1 MKRKETGITLL
12 SLCVTLIVMIIL
24 AGIALRLSIGNDGII
39 GMTSNTVDQYTNATD
54 QEQEGLNRFVDEFNS
69 ILNDR
74 PDSGEGTGD
83 NITIEDRPTITIAG
97 WNTSGGIVELSTQA
111 GYNTEYRIGR
121 TGTWQVYDGQVNVDN
136 GDTIYARY
144 ASDEGVSQTV
154 SQIVE
159 DTNGP
164 DVTIA
169 NVTVNGSEISITVS
183 AVDHEMG
190 MPTPPTYNYY
200 IKPHNETYYEYKSEI
215 KNIETIKTGKQTYN
229 YNFVDIDNNMPHPFT
244 LDLSFVGEVDTEA
257 VETLLESKGFYFDTE
272 ANKYR
277 SPKFDRYINLE
288 NANTV
293 EISETYVIDTLTKYL
308 NDNSIKISY
317 IGYGGDITGGTATC
331 NLYKD
336 NNYYGVICFDFNNIL
351 EIIVPD
357 NVGNTDNAIID
368 YGINKIKNTLSI
380 KDDINLNKISGYWYE
395 INPYGSKAIV
405 KKVEG
410 THIGNNI
417 FVDNLDEG
425 VTITVTEKQNATMEN
440 EIKNKGYTNI
450 LGSYELTL
458 EGATKLT
465 NPVDITFNVGTEHNG
480 KTVYI
485 LHQKQNGTYE
495 NFEEKVVDGKVTITV
510 SELSP
515 FVLALKEDNTQT
527 ETPQDEQTQDTTN
540 EHIKDDTPKTGNNDI
555 ATIVCSILSVLS
567 AAGIAI
573 VKKF

>member
-1 MKRKETGITLL
+1 MTKKNALKLLVMLGLAFLTICIFSSNVNATESTLTDKEIVENIITKYNGKDITKIVNLGDDIGSRVDYAIEYLNKEVNDSTITFERNGMGDGGSGSLGLTGGGAIGLDIYKNNVKYGDLAIHSYFQYQIIIPSSVENTEEAHKQYAISKLQEFFNTSEKIGIEKLNGDEYKVYYEADKETYDTI
-12 SLCVTLIVMIIL
+12 LIKI
-24 AGIALRLSIGNDGII
+24 D
-39 GMTSNTVDQYTNATD
+39 
-54 QEQEGLNRFVDEFNS
+54 
-69 ILNDR
+69 
-74 PDSGEGTGD
+74 
-83 NITIEDRPTITIAG
+83 
-97 WNTSGGIVELSTQA
+97 
-111 GYNTEYRIGR
+111 NTE
-121 TGTWQVYDGQVNVDN
+121 T
-136 GDTIYARY
+136 
-144 ASDEGVSQTV
+144 
-154 SQIVE
+154 
-159 DTNGP
+159 
-164 DVTIA
+164 
-169 NVTVNGSEISITVS
+169 
-183 AVDHEMG
+183 
-190 MPTPPTYNYY
+190 
-200 IKPHNETYYEYKSEI
+200 
-215 KNIETIKTGKQTYN
+215 
-229 YNFVDIDNNMPHPFT
+229 
-244 LDLSFVGEVDTEA
+244 

-272 ANKYR
+272 ANMYR

-368 YGINKIKNTLSI
+368 YGINKIKNTLLI
-380 KDDINLNKISGYWYE
+380 KDDISLNKISGYWYE

-417 FVDNLDEG
+417 FADNLDEG

-440 EIKNKGYTNI
+440 EIKNKGYANI

-458 EGATKLT
+458 EGATELS
-465 NPVDITFNVGTEHNG
+465 NPINVTFNLGTEYNG
-480 KTVYI
+480 KTIYI
-485 LHQKQNGTYE
+485 LHQKKDGSFE
-495 NFEEKVVDGKVTITV
+495 DFEEKVVDGKVTITV

-515 FVLALKEDNTQT
+515 FVLAVKENNTQT

-540 EHIKDDTPKTGNNDI
+540 EHIKDETPKTGNNDI
-555 ATIVCSILSVLS
+555 STIVFSILSVLS

>member
-1 MKRKETGITLL
+1 MTKRNCLKVLVMLGLALLSILLFTNNVEAANENPYALCIFTAYTANGEYIEAMGQGDYEYQELIFDMKNITSDFYYQFNTGINLGDTMTL
-12 SLCVTLIVMIIL
+12 
-24 AGIALRLSIGNDGII
+24 
-39 GMTSNTVDQYTNATD
+39 
-54 QEQEGLNRFVDEFNS
+54 EGLGNFTLSRTY
-69 ILNDR
+69 IGQND
-74 PDSGEGTGD
+74 
-83 NITIEDRPTITIAG
+83 NA
-97 WNTSGGIVELSTQA
+97 
-111 GYNTEYRIGR
+111 
-121 TGTWQVYDGQVNVDN
+121 
-136 GDTIYARY
+136 
-144 ASDEGVSQTV
+144 
-154 SQIVE
+154 
-159 DTNGP
+159 
-164 DVTIA
+164 
-169 NVTVNGSEISITVS
+169 
-183 AVDHEMG
+183 
-190 MPTPPTYNYY
+190 
-200 IKPHNETYYEYKSEI
+200 TYYEYKSEI

-244 LDLSFVGEVDTEA
+244 LDLGFVGEVDTEA

-272 ANKYR
+272 ANMYR
-277 SPKFDRYINLE
+277 SPEFDRYINLE
-288 NANTV
+288 NTNTV
-293 EISETYVIDTLTKYL
+293 EVSETYVIETLEKHL
-308 NDNSIKISY
+308 NDNSIRLNYKGSN
-317 IGYGGDITGGTATC
+317 GDITGGTATIDIF
-331 NLYKD
+331 KD
-336 NNYYGVICFDFNNIL
+336 NCYYGVICFDFNNIL

-357 NVGNTDNAIID
+357 NVGNTDNAIMD

-380 KDDINLNKISGYWYE
+380 KDDISLNKISGYWYE

-450 LGSYELTL
+450 LGSYELKL

-515 FVLALKEDNTQT
+515 FVLAIKENSSQV
-527 ETPQDEQTQDTTN
+527 ETPQDEEKQDEQTQNTTN
-540 EHIKDDTPKTGNNDI
+540 IKDETPKTGNTNI